1 MAVPKHLGAY
11 SLECYNSSGGDNPY
25 PDGCTPYRNTFNAVV
40 DEIDLRE
47 TYFPGWAAAVSEA
60 NAQGVMCSYNEI
72 KQVPPSLLNL
82 RSPSFADAFATFTHA
97 QTITLTPLP
106 TPSRPARSLK
116 P

>member
-47 TYFPGWAAAVSEA
+47 TYFPGWAAGPWLPAPVREGLPFCDAV
-60 NAQGVMCSYNEI
+60 
-72 KQVPPSLLNL
+72 
-82 RSPSFADAFATFTHA
+82 
-97 QTITLTPLP
+97 LP
-106 TPSRPARSLK
+106 MSDGSI
-116 P
+116 